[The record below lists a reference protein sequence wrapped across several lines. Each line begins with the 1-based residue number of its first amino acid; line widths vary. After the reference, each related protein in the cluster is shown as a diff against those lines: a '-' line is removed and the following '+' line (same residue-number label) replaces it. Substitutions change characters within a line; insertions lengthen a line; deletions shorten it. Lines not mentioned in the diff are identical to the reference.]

1 MEKEKNK
8 QKPNWVWQKP
18 VRSKMYFLLT
28 LLEAQMVKN
37 LPAVQ
42 ETQVW
47 SVGWK
52 DPLEKA
58 MPTHSSILAGES
70 HAQRSLVGYSPWS
83 HKESNTTE
91 ELSLWPF
98 SESEISPFLSFSV
111 YKAW

>member
-42 ETQVW
+42 DTWVQSLHQE
-47 SVGWK
+47 
-52 DPLEKA
+52 DPLKKG

-91 ELSLWPF
+91 ELSL
-98 SESEISPFLSFSV
+98 
-111 YKAW
+111 